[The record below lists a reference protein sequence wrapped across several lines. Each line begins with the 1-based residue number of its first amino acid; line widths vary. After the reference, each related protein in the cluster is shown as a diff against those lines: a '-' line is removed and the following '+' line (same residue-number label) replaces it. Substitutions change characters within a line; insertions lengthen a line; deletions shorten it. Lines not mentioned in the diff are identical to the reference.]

1 MKNDLAM
8 LNIIAAAKWQRPIYF
23 TGGFGGNEGLGFDK
37 YLRKDGLSYRLVPVE
52 NDAVNGDW
60 AMDKALNKFGFGNA
74 DLKGVYY
81 DEENRRHLNTIRQA
95 YGELASYL
103 ADRGRKEDARKV
115 LYKID
120 KGISQ
125 ENFAYGMTSRYN
137 MHNRVSL
144 LFLDACYRAEAKDLA
159 AKVLASVKKDLQ
171 QQIKYYNSLNGRN
184 ADNMAEEKRSAEN
197 YLQGIEQMELLYGAK
212 AASLET
218 GKLMGADSNKAK
230 SQPVK
235 K

>member
-1 MKNDLAM
+1 
-8 LNIIAAAKWQRPIYF
+8 
-23 TGGFGGNEGLGFDK
+23 
-37 YLRKDGLSYRLVPVE
+37 
-52 NDAVNGDW
+52 
-60 AMDKALNKFGFGNA
+60 
-74 DLKGVYY
+74 
-81 DEENRRHLNTIRQA
+81 
-95 YGELASYL
+95 LASYL

-159 AKVLASVKKDLQ
+159 AKVLSSVKKDLQ

-184 ADNMAEEKRSAEN
+184 AENMAEEKRSAEN
-197 YLQGIEQMELLYGAK
+197 YLQGIEQMEQLYSAK
-212 AASLET
+212 TAVPEIGKVMT
-218 GKLMGADSNKAK
+218 GDSNKAK
-230 SQPVK
+230 K
-235 K
+235 